1 MDYVLILC
9 FVGFGGI
16 IIGFIGYKL
25 TTERIIKDQER
36 QIRRLER
43 ELNKRRQEYPDK
55 ITIKPLTPEGKKKVI
70 TDLFERW

>member
-16 IIGFIGYKL
+16 IVGFIGYKL

-43 ELNKRRQEYPDK
+43 ELNKRKQDYPET
-55 ITIKPLTPEGKKKVI
+55 IHIKPLTPEGKKVL